1 MYKRQIYDTST
12 AIADQHAED
21 FEGFKLELF
30 KTFAMES
37 PFTEDEFKSMKPEQL
52 VEKLFEE
59 ALKTYKRRME
69 RMTQVAHPVIK
80 QVYENQGAMYENIM
94 IPITDG
100 KRMYNVSCNLKEAYD
115 TECKAIVKS
124 FQKSIVL
131 HMIDEG
137 WKEHL
142 REMDE
147 LRHSVQNASY
157 ENKDPLLIY
166 KLESYN
172 LFKTMVDN
180 MNRKTAAILM
190 RGQIPVREEP
200 TEEQRQAMQARQAAV
215 AQQAAQAIAE
225 ERARQRIAVQEAAP
239 EKHEDMSRY
248 RTEKTDLSGN
258 NTQAEA
264 PQPKQAPVRAEK
276 RVGRNDPCPCGSGK
290 KYKNC
295 HGQGL

>member
-1 MYKRQIYDTST
+1 MGERIGLDVLNTIYDTST

-115 TECKAIVKS
+115 TECKAIVNPS
-124 FQKSIVL
+124 RNQ
-131 HMIDEG
+131 
-137 WKEHL
+137 
-142 REMDE
+142 
-147 LRHSVQNASY
+147 SY
-157 ENKDPLLIY
+157 CI
-166 KLESYN
+166 
-172 LFKTMVDN
+172 
-180 MNRKTAAILM
+180 
-190 RGQIPVREEP
+190 
-200 TEEQRQAMQARQAAV
+200 
-215 AQQAAQAIAE
+215 
-225 ERARQRIAVQEAAP
+225 
-239 EKHEDMSRY
+239 
-248 RTEKTDLSGN
+248 
-258 NTQAEA
+258 
-264 PQPKQAPVRAEK
+264 
-276 RVGRNDPCPCGSGK
+276 
-290 KYKNC
+290 
-295 HGQGL
+295 